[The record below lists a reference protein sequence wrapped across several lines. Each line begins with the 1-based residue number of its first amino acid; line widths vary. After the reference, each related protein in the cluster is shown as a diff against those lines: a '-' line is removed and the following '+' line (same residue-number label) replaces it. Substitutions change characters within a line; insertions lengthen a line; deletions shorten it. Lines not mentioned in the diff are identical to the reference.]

1 MYTTRLRD
9 RADLYKLADHADA
22 EQSKFDSLG
31 RRNIQLSGITM
42 RRQGAEERG
51 RKRIEVTVR
60 PMVDIDLFAG
70 SIPGHVA
77 QNRYAVRPPRE
88 IHYSDC
94 PASPLPCP
102 PGSL

>member
-1 MYTTRLRD
+1 MRCI
-9 RADLYKLADHADA
+9 RAGRGGEGEGWGTA
-22 EQSKFDSLG
+22 SL
-31 RRNIQLSGITM
+31 
-42 RRQGAEERG
+42 
-51 RKRIEVTVR
+51 R
-60 PMVDIDLFAG
+60 PMVDIDLFTG

-77 QNRYAVRPPRE
+77 QDRYAVRPLRE